1 MLDEDESI
9 PRCPGED
16 ERYTLAYIQRET
28 ILILRYLKRG
38 KHHIFCDMRVHLEGM
53 DDRILKRWG
62 LR

>member
-1 MLDEDESI
+1 VNDDDFTPRSI
-9 PRCPGED
+9 GED
-16 ERYTLAYIQRET
+16 EQYTLAYIQRET

-38 KHHIFCDMRVHLEGM
+38 KHHVFCDMRVHVEGM

>member
-1 MLDEDESI
+1 MNDDDFTPRSI
-9 PRCPGED
+9 GED
-16 ERYTLAYIQRET
+16 EQYTLAYIQRET

-38 KHHIFCDMRVHLEGM
+38 KHHVFCDMRVHVEGM